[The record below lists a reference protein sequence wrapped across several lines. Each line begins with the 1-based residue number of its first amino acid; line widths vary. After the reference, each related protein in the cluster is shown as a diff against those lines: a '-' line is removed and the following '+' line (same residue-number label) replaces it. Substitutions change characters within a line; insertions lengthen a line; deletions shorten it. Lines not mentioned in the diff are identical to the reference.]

1 MNKSYVLALVAACV
15 LCVCVLIYAMRP
27 GKPPAAEPPSPPAQ
41 TERTTQRPPSTTPQ
55 VADADADKAI
65 PAETPGKP
73 ARAVPARAVDV
84 DRRSSTDRTTLR
96 PSQGQQ
102 LVHEA
107 TGLGQIGGRAPGTIK
122 PPASQP
128 APTARQRPAGAGVTT
143 VGPATTKPVRKE
155 PRPYTIKPGDTFAAI
170 AIALYGSERHTVS
183 IAQANPLVD
192 PLKLQ
197 PGQVIRLPHIAPKPA
212 RTPPPAELTDG
223 SVYYVVRAEDTLSRI
238 ARQHYRDPRLW
249 RVIYMAN
256 REPIGPDPD
265 RIQPGA
271 RIIIPPPPTVSAQA
285 R

>member
-122 PPASQP
+122 PHASQP

-197 PGQVIRLPHIAPKPA
+197 PGQVIKLPDTLAEPP
-212 RTPPPAELTDG
+212 RQPPPAKLPDG
-223 SVYYVVRAEDTLSRI
+223 SAYYVIRADDTLSSI
-238 ARQHYRDPRLW
+238 AKRHYNDPRLW
-249 RVIYMAN
+249 RILYRGN
-256 REPIGPDPD
+256 RVAIGPDPD
-265 RIQPGA
+265 RVQPGT
-271 RIIIPPPPTVSAQA
+271 RIVIPPRPTAVAGV